1 MRLQSSEAATDV
13 PGDAAPIIPN
23 INMDQNRPNE
33 VGPFHHRRPQP
44 KHALLGIAGG
54 EGQCQGTTLSALAM
68 TPRVAMGPGSIRW
81 PTRNLW
87 NVWGGGGGTKRPNN
101 QPAEILKKKKTL
113 PGGQGQDFTLLS
125 PSPAIVG
132 SSDQSAGQ
140 RNC

>member
-81 PTRNLW
+81 PSGMSRKA
-87 NVWGGGGGTKRPNN
+87 GGAGTEPNDPTINRLEYEKKR
-101 QPAEILKKKKTL
+101 
-113 PGGQGQDFTLLS
+113 
-125 PSPAIVG
+125 
-132 SSDQSAGQ
+132 
-140 RNC
+140 